1 MFKHLNIRFKLML
14 MVIPLGLIGL
24 FLTGYFATM
33 VKTTT
38 KESEKLY
45 YEQLYTVSSEILSA
59 DRDLCRAA
67 TAELYYIIYAS
78 SSSDKG
84 AQLIENFN
92 NYLELTEE
100 HIGNV
105 ESLLDKYPEIGSYVY
120 EGTSINKAIEAF
132 WSYYN
137 TGNDAY
143 DFSTFTGDISLQMT
157 NLIAARDELEIIQ
170 DIISDYATT
179 SKTDNEASI
188 AKSIFAAG
196 VVAAI
201 LYIIVIIMDTL
212 MIRYIR
218 INLVKVDD
226 DINTLANNDLA
237 FDPFILD
244 NNDEIGSLSKSAD
257 KLQEGLSDIVGQIYD
272 SSDSVSASSRNISQL
287 ASVCNEQIES
297 VAQAVNDMATT
308 ATTQAGD
315 ITQLS
320 NNMNDIQGLIDE
332 NGSASQNLADASG
345 EIDNVTAEGM
355 KEVERLMEVTKASLE
370 SFNQIFSL
378 LTGITESATKIGEAS
393 SLITDIASQTNLL
406 SLNASIEAARAGEAG
421 RGFAVVAEQI
431 RQLSEQ
437 SAGSASTI
445 NEMLDALKKASDLAD
460 KQSKVVKDNVNLQ
473 SESVEATR
481 GKFVDIVDSINKVN
495 EAIKR
500 ITEVNDVIN
509 TNFSQ
514 VNDLVTSLSAAAEE
528 NAASSEEIAA
538 TTDMIKSSVGN
549 VYEVSKEIDREADTL
564 ADEVKHFKLR
574 GR

>member
-1 MFKHLNIRFKLML
+1 MFKHLNIRRKLML

-24 FLTGYFATM
+24 FLTGYFASM

-38 KESEKLY
+38 KDSEKLY
-45 YEQLYTVSSEILSA
+45 YEQLYTVSSEVLSA

-67 TAELYYIIYAS
+67 TVELYFIIYAS
-78 SSSDKG
+78 SRSDKG
-84 AQLIENFN
+84 AQLIENFSS
-92 NYLELTEE
+92 YLKTTEE

-105 ESLLDKYPEIGSYVY
+105 ESLIDKYPEIGSHVY

-132 WSYYN
+132 WDYYN

-143 DFSTFTGDISLQMT
+143 DFSTFTGDISLQMN

-170 DIISDYATT
+170 DIISDYATN

-237 FDPFILD
+237 FDPFVLD

-332 NGSASQNLADASG
+332 NGNASQNLADASG

-473 SESVEATR
+473 NESVEATR

-564 ADEVKHFKLR
+564 AAEVKHFKIR

>member
-1 MFKHLNIRFKLML
+1 ML

-24 FLTGYFATM
+24 FLTGYFASM

-38 KESEKLY
+38 KDSEKLY
-45 YEQLYTVSSEILSA
+45 YEQLYTVSSEVLSA

-67 TAELYYIIYAS
+67 TVELYFIIYAS
-78 SSSDKG
+78 SRSDKG

-92 NYLELTEE
+92 SYLKTTEE

-105 ESLLDKYPEIGSYVY
+105 ESLIDKYPEIGSHVY

-132 WSYYN
+132 WDYYN

-143 DFSTFTGDISLQMT
+143 DFSTFTGDISLQMN

-170 DIISDYATT
+170 DIISDYATN

-332 NGSASQNLADASG
+332 NGNASQNLADASG

-473 SESVEATR
+473 NESVEATR

-564 ADEVKHFKLR
+564 ADEVKHFKIR

>member
-1 MFKHLNIRFKLML
+1 
-14 MVIPLGLIGL
+14 
-24 FLTGYFATM
+24 
-33 VKTTT
+33 
-38 KESEKLY
+38 
-45 YEQLYTVSSEILSA
+45 
-59 DRDLCRAA
+59 
-67 TAELYYIIYAS
+67 
-78 SSSDKG
+78 
-84 AQLIENFN
+84 
-92 NYLELTEE
+92 
-100 HIGNV
+100 
-105 ESLLDKYPEIGSYVY
+105 
-120 EGTSINKAIEAF
+120 
-132 WSYYN
+132 
-137 TGNDAY
+137 
-143 DFSTFTGDISLQMT
+143 
-157 NLIAARDELEIIQ
+157 
-170 DIISDYATT
+170 
-179 SKTDNEASI
+179 
-188 AKSIFAAG
+188 
-196 VVAAI
+196 
-201 LYIIVIIMDTL
+201 
-212 MIRYIR
+212 
-218 INLVKVDD
+218 
-226 DINTLANNDLA
+226 
-237 FDPFILD
+237 
-244 NNDEIGSLSKSAD
+244 
-257 KLQEGLSDIVGQIYD
+257 
-272 SSDSVSASSRNISQL
+272 
-287 ASVCNEQIES
+287 
-297 VAQAVNDMATT
+297 
-308 ATTQAGD
+308 
-315 ITQLS
+315 
-320 NNMNDIQGLIDE
+320 
-332 NGSASQNLADASG
+332 
-345 EIDNVTAEGM
+345 M

-473 SESVEATR
+473 NESVEATR
-481 GKFVDIVDSINKVN
+481 GKFVDIVDSISKVN

-564 ADEVKHFKLR
+564 ADEVKHFKIR

>member
-1 MFKHLNIRFKLML
+1 MFKHLNIRRKLML

-24 FLTGYFATM
+24 FLTGYFASM

-38 KESEKLY
+38 KDSEKLY
-45 YEQLYTVSSEILSA
+45 YEQLYTVSSEVLSA

-67 TAELYYIIYAS
+67 TVELYFIIYAS
-78 SSSDKG
+78 SRSDKG

-92 NYLELTEE
+92 SYLKTTEE

-105 ESLLDKYPEIGSYVY
+105 ESLIDKYPEIGSHVY

-132 WSYYN
+132 WDYYN

-143 DFSTFTGDISLQMT
+143 DFSTFTGDISLQMN

-170 DIISDYATT
+170 DIISDYATN

-332 NGSASQNLADASG
+332 NGNASQNLADASG

-473 SESVEATR
+473 NESVEATR

-564 ADEVKHFKLR
+564 ADEVKHFKIR

>member
-1 MFKHLNIRFKLML
+1 
-14 MVIPLGLIGL
+14 
-24 FLTGYFATM
+24 M

-38 KESEKLY
+38 KDSEKLY
-45 YEQLYTVSSEILSA
+45 YEQLYTVSSEVLSA

-67 TAELYYIIYAS
+67 TVELYFIIYAS
-78 SSSDKG
+78 SRSDKG

-92 NYLELTEE
+92 SYLKTTEE

-105 ESLLDKYPEIGSYVY
+105 ESLIDKYPEIGSHVY

-132 WSYYN
+132 WDYYN

-143 DFSTFTGDISLQMT
+143 DFSTFTGDISLQMN

-170 DIISDYATT
+170 DIISDYATN

-188 AKSIFAAG
+188 SKSIFAAG

-272 SSDSVSASSRNISQL
+272 SSDSVSASSRNISHL
-287 ASVCNEQIES
+287 ASVCIEQIES
-297 VAQAVNDMATT
+297 VAPAVNDMATT

-332 NGSASQNLADASG
+332 NGNASQNLADASG

-473 SESVEATR
+473 NESVEATR
-481 GKFVDIVDSINKVN
+481 GKFVDIVDSISKVN

-528 NAASSEEIAA
+528 NAASSEEIAV

-564 ADEVKHFKLR
+564 ADEVKHFKIR